1 MFWTPKTQLMSIL
14 AYEYWFHLHGIE
26 YLLNLAKGLGEARRV
41 DEAFQMLESID
52 KGSAFGGLQLSAHV
66 IYGLLNSLLQSGLPY
81 DLVNPFSSLL
91 YYQRM
96 KWFRFFQTK
105 KILNF
110 ALINYILFLCGWFSF
125 LVLHILH
132 PQLNYLPNSLH

>member
-1 MFWTPKTQLMSIL
+1 M
-14 AYEYWFHLHGIE
+14 
-26 YLLNLAKGLGEARRV
+26 LNLAKGLGEARRV

-66 IYGLLNSLLQSGLPY
+66 IYGLLNSLLQSGLSY

-91 YYQRM
+91 YYQWM

-105 KILNF
+105 KDFKFCPGQLYSVSMW
-110 ALINYILFLCGWFSF
+110 LILFSC
-125 LVLHILH
+125 IT
-132 PQLNYLPNSLH
+132 YLASSVKLFAKFIALEKNDNNVIHFYDCLLQVV